1 MIDAFEILSILFTS
15 IVLMILF
22 VILTQKIIITVH
34 LLKTIKK
41 DSEQNKTDDPES
53 NNIKPN
59 SKTPNMN

>member
-22 VILTQKIIITVH
+22 VILIQKIIITVH